1 MIERGLQMVSSVLI
15 VDDDETF
22 RNSLKSGFEKR
33 RMRAWTAQSEPE
45 AMGIFRENSPDLV
58 LLDYRMPGLD
68 GISVLREMHVFNPQ
82 PVYILLTGYGS
93 IPMAVES
100 MKEGAD
106 SVLQKPCDIDAI
118 LSEAQR
124 LIDKKKKRVPGM
136 DESEFRSYN
145 LNILE
150 RVGIEKALKATKGN
164 VSKAALLLGID
175 RRTLQRKMKRIF

>member
-1 MIERGLQMVSSVLI
+1 MVSSVLI
-15 VDDDETF
+15 VDDDEIF
-22 RNSLKSGFEKR
+22 RNTLKSAFEKR
-33 RMRAWTAQSEPE
+33 RLRAWTAANEQE
-45 AMGIFRENSPDLV
+45 AMGIFRENQPDLV

-68 GISVLREMHVFNPQ
+68 GISVLREMHVYNPQ

-93 IPMAVES
+93 MPMAVES

-106 SVLQKPCDIDAI
+106 SVLQKPCDVDAI
-118 LSEAQR
+118 LSEANR
-124 LIDKKKKRVPGM
+124 LVEKKKKRVAGM

-150 RVGIEKALKATKGN
+150 RVGIDKALKATKGN

>member
-1 MIERGLQMVSSVLI
+1 MISSVLV
-15 VDDDETF
+15 VDDDEIF
-22 RNSLKSGFEKR
+22 RNSLRTAFEKR
-33 RMRAWTAQSEPE
+33 RLRAWTASNEQE

-68 GISVLREMHVFNPQ
+68 GISVLREMHVFNPA

-93 IPMAVES
+93 MPMAVES

-106 SVLQKPCDIDAI
+106 SVLQKPCDVDTIIA
-118 LSEAQR
+118 EANR
-124 LIDKKKKRVPGM
+124 LIEKKKKRVAGM

-150 RVGIEKALKATKGN
+150 RVGIEKALKATRGN
-164 VSKAALLLGID
+164 VSKASLLLGID

>member
-1 MIERGLQMVSSVLI
+1 MISSVLI
-15 VDDDETF
+15 VDDDEVF
-22 RNSLKSGFEKR
+22 RNTLKSAFEKR
-33 RMRAWTAQSEPE
+33 RLRAWVASNESE
-45 AMGIFRENSPDLV
+45 AMGFFRENQPDLV

-68 GISVLREMHVFNPQ
+68 GISVLREMHVYNPT

-93 IPMAVES
+93 LPMAVES

-106 SVLQKPCDIDAI
+106 SVLQKPCDVDAI
-118 LSEAQR
+118 ISEANR
-124 LIDKKKKRVPGM
+124 LVEKKKKRVPGM

>member
-1 MIERGLQMVSSVLI
+1 MINSVMI
-15 VDDDETF
+15 VDDDEVF
-22 RNSLKSGFEKR
+22 RNTMKSSFEKR
-33 RMRAWTAQSEPE
+33 KIRAVTASNEQE
-45 AMGIFRENSPDLV
+45 AMSAFRDNPPDV
-58 LLDYRMPGLD
+58 VVLDYRMPGLD
-68 GISVLREMHVFNPQ
+68 GISVLREMHVHNPN

-93 IPMAVES
+93 IPMTVES

-106 SVLQKPCDIDAI
+106 SVLQKPTDVDTI
-118 LSEAQR
+118 LSEANR
-124 LIDKKKKRVPGM
+124 LVEKKKKRVAGM

-175 RRTLQRKMKRIF
+175 RRTLQRKMKRMF

>member
-1 MIERGLQMVSSVLI
+1 MMISSVLI
-15 VDDDETF
+15 VDDDEIF
-22 RNSLKSGFEKR
+22 RNSLKNAFEKR
-33 RMRAWTAQSEPE
+33 RIRAWAASSEPE
-45 AMGIFRENSPDLV
+45 AMGIFREHSPDLV

-82 PVYILLTGYGS
+82 PVFILLSGYGS

-106 SVLQKPCDIDAI
+106 SVLQKPSDVDTI
-118 LSEAQR
+118 LQEASR
-124 LIDKKKKRVPGM
+124 IFERKKKRIPGM

-150 RVGIEKALKATKGN
+150 IGRAHV
-164 VSKAALLLGID
+164 
-175 RRTLQRKMKRIF
+175 

>member
-1 MIERGLQMVSSVLI
+1 MTDMISSVLI
-15 VDDDETF
+15 VDDDDIF
-22 RNSLKSGFEKR
+22 RNTLKSAFEKR
-33 RMRAWTAQSEPE
+33 RLRAWIASNESE
-45 AMGIFRENSPDLV
+45 AMGIFRENQPDLV

-68 GISVLREMHVFNPQ
+68 GISVLREMHVYNPQ

-93 IPMAVES
+93 LPMAVES

-106 SVLQKPCDIDAI
+106 SVLQKPCDVDAI
-118 LSEAQR
+118 ISEANR
-124 LIDKKKKRVPGM
+124 LVDKKKKRVPGM

-150 RVGIEKALKATKGN
+150 RLGIEKALKATKGN

>member
-1 MIERGLQMVSSVLI
+1 MISSVLI
-15 VDDDETF
+15 VDDDEIF
-22 RNSLKSGFEKR
+22 RSTLKSAFEKR
-33 RMRAWTAQSEPE
+33 RLRAWVASNESE
-45 AMGIFRENSPDLV
+45 AMGFFRENQPDLV

-68 GISVLREMHVFNPQ
+68 GISVLREMHVYNPH

-93 IPMAVES
+93 LPMAVES

-106 SVLQKPCDIDAI
+106 SVLQKPCDVDAI
-118 LSEAQR
+118 ISEANR
-124 LIDKKKKRVPGM
+124 LVDKKKKRVPGM

>member
-1 MIERGLQMVSSVLI
+1 MISSVLI
-15 VDDDETF
+15 VDDDEVF
-22 RNSLKSGFEKR
+22 RNTLKNAFEKR
-33 RMRAWTAQSEPE
+33 RLRVWVASNESE
-45 AMGIFRENSPDLV
+45 AMGFFRENQPDLV

-68 GISVLREMHVFNPQ
+68 GISVLREMHVYNPT

-93 IPMAVES
+93 LPMAVES

-106 SVLQKPCDIDAI
+106 SVLQKPCDVDAI
-118 LSEAQR
+118 ISEANR
-124 LIDKKKKRVPGM
+124 LVEKKKKRVPGM

>member
-1 MIERGLQMVSSVLI
+1 MISSVLI
-15 VDDDETF
+15 VDDDEIF
-22 RNSLKSGFEKR
+22 RNTLKSAFEKR
-33 RMRAWTAQSEPE
+33 RLRAWVASNEQE

-68 GISVLREMHVFNPQ
+68 GISVLREMHVFNPT

-93 IPMAVES
+93 LPMAVES

-106 SVLQKPCDIDAI
+106 SVLQKPCDVDAI
-118 LSEAQR
+118 LSEGNR
-124 LIDKKKKRVPGM
+124 LIEKKKKRVPGM

-150 RVGIEKALKATKGN
+150 RLGIEKALKATRGN

>member
-1 MIERGLQMVSSVLI
+1 MISSVLI
-15 VDDDETF
+15 VDDDEIF
-22 RNSLKSGFEKR
+22 RNTLKSAFEKR
-33 RMRAWTAQSEPE
+33 RLRAWVASNEQE
-45 AMGIFRENSPDLV
+45 AMGFFRENQPDLV

-68 GISVLREMHVFNPQ
+68 GISVLREMHVYNPT

-93 IPMAVES
+93 LPMAVES

-106 SVLQKPCDIDAI
+106 SVLQKPCDVDAI
-118 LSEAQR
+118 VSEANR
-124 LIDKKKKRVPGM
+124 LVEKKKKRVPGM